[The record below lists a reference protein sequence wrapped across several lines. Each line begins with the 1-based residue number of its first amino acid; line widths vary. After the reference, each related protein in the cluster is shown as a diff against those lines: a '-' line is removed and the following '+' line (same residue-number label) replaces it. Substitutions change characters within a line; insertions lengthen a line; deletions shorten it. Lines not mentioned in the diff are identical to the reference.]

1 MGHGARLIWWKIGE
15 NKMYDLPTVCLP
27 KVNLRRSRC
36 ATLKNYESEFVVHG
50 DFAVGEYM
58 RGFDKCFKQ

>member
-1 MGHGARLIWWKIGE
+1 MS
-15 NKMYDLPTVCLP
+15 LP